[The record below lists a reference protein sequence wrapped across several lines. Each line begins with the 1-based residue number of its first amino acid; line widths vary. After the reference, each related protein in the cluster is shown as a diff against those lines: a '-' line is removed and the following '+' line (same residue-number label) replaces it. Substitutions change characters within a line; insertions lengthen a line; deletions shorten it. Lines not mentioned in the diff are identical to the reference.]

1 MAELRY
7 KQNVPSLVERVVFAA
22 ALAELV
28 LLNPPPRHLERGEQG
43 GGAVTH
49 EVVGALLGVAG
60 GMGNV
65 F

>member
-1 MAELRY
+1 M
-7 KQNVPSLVERVVFAA
+7 PSLVERVVFAA